1 MEGVLKWA
9 GQEHS
14 PNTVLDD
21 TNIDL
26 VNLQAAA
33 QSQGPGSIRSHLDII
48 HEATKIERQLI
59 GWSDIIPL
67 SWLPVHMSGVECTPP
82 SISQPL
88 LLYQNHCH
96 IYPTIK
102 IASFWNKQRISLIGT
117 HLLIISQLSHL
128 PPSIQNATSIFA
140 SRNQIQHLVDDICA
154 CIPFHLGGKI
164 KPGSIGDKKVAYP
177 HAAREE
183 VRQSHY
189 QMAPAQGGFQLLGP
203 LGTLLEMGTR
213 VEMRKGQREWI
224 GGQVMSVARIYN
236 LGKWVMIEI
245 LFKGMDSVLIG
256 FLRKDVKYDAS
267 GKVI

>member
-67 SWLPVHMSGVECTPP
+67 SWLPVRVSGVECIPP
-82 SISQPL
+82 SISPPR

-96 IYPTIK
+96 VYPTIN
-102 IASFWNKQRISLIGT
+102 IVSFWNKQRISLIRI
-117 HLLIISQLSHL
+117 HFLIILQLSL
-128 PPSIQNATSIFA
+128 LLPSIPNIPNIT
-140 SRNQIQHLVDDICA
+140 NV
-154 CIPFHLGGKI
+154 CI
-164 KPGSIGDKKVAYP
+164 S
-177 HAAREE
+177 
-183 VRQSHY
+183 
-189 QMAPAQGGFQLLGP
+189 
-203 LGTLLEMGTR
+203 
-213 VEMRKGQREWI
+213 
-224 GGQVMSVARIYN
+224 
-236 LGKWVMIEI
+236 
-245 LFKGMDSVLIG
+245 
-256 FLRKDVKYDAS
+256 
-267 GKVI
+267 